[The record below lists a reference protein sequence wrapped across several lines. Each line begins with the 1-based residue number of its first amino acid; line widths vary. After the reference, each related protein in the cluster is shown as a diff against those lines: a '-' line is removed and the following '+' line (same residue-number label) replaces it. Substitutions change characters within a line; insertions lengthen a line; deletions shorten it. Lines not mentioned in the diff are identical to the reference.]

1 MTNIEKD
8 ELQRLKDTVR
18 VKETLAAIEAY
29 WLNHP
34 YLRLG
39 QLIYN
44 IWRNRKK
51 CGSDL
56 FYMPDSC
63 IIAELTEEK
72 STVDEPTSQR
82 ITQD

>member
-1 MTNIEKD
+1 MTNIEK
-8 ELQRLKDTVR
+8 EKLQRLEDMAR
-18 VKETLAAIEAY
+18 VKETLTALEAY
-29 WLNHP
+29 WLTHP

-44 IWRNRKK
+44 IWRKRKYA
-51 CGSDL
+51 GIDL

-63 IIAELTEEK
+63 IIAELTAEK